1 MNCAECGSAL
11 LLDRVIFRCSC
22 GAYVHAYC
30 ADKHIV
36 HAHRPDFQEGFV
48 DLNGDF
54 HLKQQPVVVA
64 DLPEPEAEDEAPEV
78 VDASPE
84 EGEDEKTDAKVDEKD
99 EDKDSATVAETP
111 SDEGAVEAESSEAE
125 KQDASS
131 E

>member
-1 MNCAECGSAL
+1 MNCAECGNAL

-30 ADKHIV
+30 ADNHIV
-36 HAHRPDFQEGFV
+36 HAHRPDFEEGSV

-54 HLKQQPVVVA
+54 HLKEGPVAVA
-64 DLPEPEAEDEAPEV
+64 DLPEPEVEEESPEA

-84 EGEDEKTDAKVDEKD
+84 AEGDEQAGEQIDEKN
-99 EDKDSATVAETP
+99 EDDDSATVAETP

>member
-30 ADKHIV
+30 ADNHII
-36 HAHRPDFQEGFV
+36 HAHRPDFEEGCV

-54 HLKQQPVVVA
+54 HLKKEPVVVA
-64 DLPEPEAEDEAPEV
+64 DLAAPEAEGESMEIVETSA
-78 VDASPE
+78 
-84 EGEDEKTDAKVDEKD
+84 EGEEVAEKQVEDIATDI
-99 EDKDSATVAETP
+99 ETP
-111 SDEGAVEAESSEAE
+111 SDEGEVEAETPESEQ
-125 KQDASS
+125 KDTPS

>member
-30 ADKHIV
+30 ADHHVV
-36 HAHRPDFQEGFV
+36 HAHRPEFQEGYV

-54 HLKQQPVVVA
+54 HMKMESEAAANLA
-64 DLPEPEAEDEAPEV
+64 APEAEAE
-78 VDASPE
+78 SPE
-84 EGEDEKTDAKVDEKD
+84 IVEASAEGGQDDKVEQEGEGI
-99 EDKDSATVAETP
+99 ATVTEAP
-111 SDEGAVEAESSEAE
+111 SDEGEGEGEGEPSESV

>member
-1 MNCAECGSAL
+1 MNCTECGNAL

-36 HAHRPDFQEGFV
+36 HAHRPEFQEGFV

-54 HLKQQPVVVA
+54 HLKKEPVVVA
-64 DLPEPEAEDEAPEV
+64 ELPAEVEEESPEV
-78 VDASPE
+78 VETSPDGE
-84 EGEDEKTDAKVDEKD
+84 EGEKVDEKVEEKD
-99 EDKDSATVAETP
+99 EDIATVTETP
-111 SDEGAVEAESSEAE
+111 AGGGEVEAGSSESE
-125 KQDASS
+125 KPDASS

>member
-1 MNCAECGSAL
+1 MNCAECGNAL

-54 HLKQQPVVVA
+54 HLKQEPVAVA
-64 DLPEPEAEDEAPEV
+64 DLQEPEVEEESPEV
-78 VDASPE
+78 VDTSPE
-84 EGEDEKTDAKVDEKD
+84 EEEDEKTDAKVDEKG
-99 EDKDSATVAETP
+99 EDNDSATVTETP

>member
-1 MNCAECGSAL
+1 MNCTECGNAL

-30 ADKHIV
+30 ADNHIV
-36 HAHRPDFQEGFV
+36 HAHRPDFEEGFV

-54 HLKQQPVVVA
+54 HLKKEPAVVA
-64 DLPEPEAEDEAPEV
+64 ELPESEAEEESPEV
-78 VDASPE
+78 VETSAAGE
-84 EGEDEKTDAKVDEKD
+84 EDEEADEGSK
-99 EDKDSATVAETP
+99 EEEHEVIAPVAETP
-111 SDEGAVEAESSEAE
+111 SDEGEVKAESSESE

>member
-1 MNCAECGSAL
+1 MNCTECGNAL

-36 HAHRPDFQEGFV
+36 HAHRPEFQEGFV

-54 HLKQQPVVVA
+54 HLKKEPVVVA
-64 DLPEPEAEDEAPEV
+64 ELPDEAEEESPEV
-78 VDASPE
+78 VETSPDGE
-84 EGEDEKTDAKVDEKD
+84 EGEKVDEKD
-99 EDKDSATVAETP
+99 EDIATVTETP
-111 SDEGAVEAESSEAE
+111 AGGGEVEAGSSESE
-125 KQDASS
+125 KPAASS

>member
-1 MNCAECGSAL
+1 MNCVECGSAL

-36 HAHRPDFQEGFV
+36 HAHRPAFEEGFV

-54 HLKQQPVVVA
+54 HLKKEPEVVA
-64 DLPEPEAEDEAPEV
+64 DLPEPEVEDEAPEAV
-78 VDASPE
+78 ETSPD
-84 EGEDEKTDAKVDEKD
+84 GAEDEKVDEKD
-99 EDKDSATVAETP
+99 EDTATVTETP
-111 SDEGAVEAESSEAE
+111 ADGGEVETESSEPE
-125 KQDASS
+125 KPDASS